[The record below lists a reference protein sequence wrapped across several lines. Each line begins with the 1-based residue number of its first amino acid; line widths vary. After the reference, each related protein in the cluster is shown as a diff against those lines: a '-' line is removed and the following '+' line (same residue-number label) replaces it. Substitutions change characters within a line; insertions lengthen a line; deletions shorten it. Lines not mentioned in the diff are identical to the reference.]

1 MEETIVSTVKNSE
14 EYLIENSRLVI
25 ERDNLRKLLSE
36 SKANHQKDIETI
48 GNALIEEA
56 EQRDFCSDY
65 DNFIDELNEKL
76 TIDLPVRKKTF
87 QVTIEITRTIS
98 TSVTVEVECSHEED
112 VNDLINEDDSIWQ
125 DELPSSMEYW
135 DEDDE
140 SVEVTR
146 VREL

>member
-87 QVTIEITRTIS
+87 QVTVEITRTIS